1 MTTTAQWPRSSL
13 HMYIYHTH
21 THGMLVQVMPERASL
36 PSYTSQNS
44 RVIDISPAHLLY
56 PLPFLCP
63 IILCHLSPILDSSP
77 VHYVEALLTPK
88 RSSGRMKEKK
98 KQETMPPP
106 LRSLS
111 NFHSN
116 LHFDNGRGNRILSK
130 FARDL
135 CRSPL
140 PPLLLPRRHFRAVP
154 SVSAGRRLH
163 FSGLER
169 SIRNEGHQ
177 FNVAFS
183 GKERREGAYYIR
195 GVHDEKIMGKQ
206 GSLHLGQGRQRHPPF
221 PRQRRRQQYHYGDH
235 RQNAHS
241 PSFRSSF
248 LLSFFPPSSQVPF

>member
-13 HMYIYHTH
+13 HMYIYHTQ

-195 GVHDEKIMGKQ
+195 GVHDEKNHGET
-206 GSLHLGQGRQRHPPF
+206 GF
-221 PRQRRRQQYHYGDH
+221 
-235 RQNAHS
+235 AA
-241 PSFRSSF
+241 FRAGPAKASSF
-248 LLSFFPPSSQVPF
+248 STTTTTTAVSLR